1 MSTGP
6 ASYNLP
12 VNLIAYKANIKKLS
26 ERNVSRGAS
35 PIFNSDRLFHCSGEQ
50 TEGQPALSGEMIRN
64 GSLIRAPG
72 V

>member
-35 PIFNSDRLFHCSGEQ
+35 PIFRSSIQIDYSIA
-50 TEGQPALSGEMIRN
+50 PASRPKDNPLS
-64 GSLIRAPG
+64 PG
-72 V
+72 K